1 MKQLILIFFIKVL
14 FFITAHAQIVIDGK
28 FDDWKGVKF
37 QYDERNKLHY
47 AFQRDNDF
55 LYIRILKDY
64 NGGKVMSGGGVQLF
78 FDKKETDST
87 SFIISYAHLTSWQK
101 FEQLTSNVLEYLEI
115 DNCGPIRNQVLPKY
129 NDYGILVECTYEDN
143 MPKEGIIPYNP
154 KNDFKSVFD
163 SEIQIPLELL
173 EKNFGNNI
181 YFKIRLRGGDIALK
195 GESDVIRRNLFSVQ
209 QLNEVIETRKL
220 YERMFYTEFTRNIML
235 SDLN

>member
-1 MKQLILIFFIKVL
+1 M
-14 FFITAHAQIVIDGK
+14 IDGK

-37 QYDERNKLHY
+37 QYDDQNKLNY

-64 NGGKVMSGGGVQLF
+64 NGRKVIVGGGIQLF

-87 SFIISYAHLTSWQK
+87 SFTISYAHSASRQK
-101 FEQLTSNVLEYLEI
+101 FEQLPPNVLEYLEI
-115 DNCGPIRNQVLPKY
+115 DNCGTIRNHVLPKY

-143 MPKEGIIPYNP
+143 MPTEGIVPYNP

-173 EKNFGNNI
+173 EKKFGDNI
-181 YFKIRLRGGDIALK
+181 YLKIRLRGGDIALK
-195 GESDVIRRNLFSVQ
+195 GESDIIRRNLFSVQ

-220 YERMFYTEFTRNIML
+220 YEMMFYTEFMRNIML
-235 SDLN
+235 SDIN